1 MRVYVDAHRVA
12 RDTGQGLGYML
23 ALSYWIFVFPMY
35 APLVWGLVLVYLFY
49 GALAGLVFAV
59 LGRPNTGQRIL
70 KNTWRQS
77 VPLLRHP
84 VKLGRL
90 K

>member
-12 RDTGQGLGYML
+12 RDTGQGLSFML
-23 ALSYWIFVFPMY
+23 AACYWLIVFPMY
-35 APLVWGLVLVYLFY
+35 APLVWGLALVYVFY
-49 GALAGLVFAV
+49 GALAALVFAV
-59 LGRPNTGQRIL
+59 LGRPHTGQSIL

-84 VKLGRL
+84 AKIGRL